1 MKYVYHG
8 SKIQGLKK
16 LNKRSSTHR
25 QEWVYATPSKVAAI
39 IFISNGGNDL
49 VYSLSGKGT
58 NESPIVLVERKQG
71 MFDKVFD
78 LPGSL
83 YTLKGDNFQSGK
95 TGWWAEVISEYEE
108 EIINEEYI
116 DNVLLKL
123 NELAIQ
129 GKLQLYKYPNR
140 PDFIPL
146 DNSDLIPKI
155 INWNKRGFE
164 NSIKEFL
171 QLYPE
176 LANKLYEQ
184 MEFKESSKKL

>member
-78 LPGSL
+78 LPGSF

-129 GKLQLYKYPNR
+129 GKL
-140 PDFIPL
+140 
-146 DNSDLIPKI
+146 
-155 INWNKRGFE
+155 
-164 NSIKEFL
+164 
-171 QLYPE
+171 
-176 LANKLYEQ
+176 
-184 MEFKESSKKL
+184 

>member
-25 QEWVYATPSKVAAI
+25 QEWVYATPSRVAAI

>member
-129 GKLQLYKYPNR
+129 GKL
-140 PDFIPL
+140 
-146 DNSDLIPKI
+146 
-155 INWNKRGFE
+155 
-164 NSIKEFL
+164 
-171 QLYPE
+171 
-176 LANKLYEQ
+176 
-184 MEFKESSKKL
+184 